1 MPELET
7 AVAAAEPAAAK
18 KATKKRAVV
27 YGVFSVLLVLGVLA
41 GIAAAILQTRN
52 TNKLLKTA
60 MRQNESMQAALE
72 AALKQSDESGEDL
85 EEAEDDVV
93 IMDEYTIRSTTQIS
107 DAYIS
112 GDTSALSD
120 RDKETLEM
128 AKDVLDS
135 VITDDMSDYDKEKAI
150 YTWLTTKLTAN
161 TGLLTVI
168 PNTDDDADNPYGVL
182 KNRNPV
188 CVGYATTFR
197 LFMQMLGIECK
208 VVHNLDRYHSW
219 DLVKLDGDWYHVD
232 CYMGSDSGSMASFN
246 MDDNTAANDHDW
258 NTSFFPA
265 ARGTRYS
272 PAMMNR
278 KTVEDLYAL
287 PALIRD
293 ALDAREDCFSCSFDK
308 PIDSSTEQAAA
319 AMTDRLNQAVWNV
332 EGEELND
339 FRLTWALDEEGAYV
353 LQCFITYTGDQNN
366 DELDEETS
374 EKINEAIY
382 EVFNW
387 NDFEEYDDSGEDMNA
402 GAEYDG
408 EEGVG

>member
-107 DAYIS
+107 DAYLS

-168 PNTDDDADNPYGVL
+168 PNTDDGADNPYGVL

-219 DLVKLDGDWYHVD
+219 DLRLVPRGLLHGLRLRQHGKLQHGRQRRRQRPRLEHLVLPRRTRHPLFPRDDEPQNRRRPLRT
-232 CYMGSDSGSMASFN
+232 AS
-246 MDDNTAANDHDW
+246 
-258 NTSFFPA
+258 
-265 ARGTRYS
+265 
-272 PAMMNR
+272 
-278 KTVEDLYAL
+278 
-287 PALIRD
+287 
-293 ALDAREDCFSCSFDK
+293 
-308 PIDSSTEQAAA
+308 
-319 AMTDRLNQAVWNV
+319 LNPRRA
-332 EGEELND
+332 
-339 FRLTWALDEEGAYV
+339 
-353 LQCFITYTGDQNN
+353 
-366 DELDEETS
+366 
-374 EKINEAIY
+374 
-382 EVFNW
+382 
-387 NDFEEYDDSGEDMNA
+387 
-402 GAEYDG
+402 
-408 EEGVG
+408 